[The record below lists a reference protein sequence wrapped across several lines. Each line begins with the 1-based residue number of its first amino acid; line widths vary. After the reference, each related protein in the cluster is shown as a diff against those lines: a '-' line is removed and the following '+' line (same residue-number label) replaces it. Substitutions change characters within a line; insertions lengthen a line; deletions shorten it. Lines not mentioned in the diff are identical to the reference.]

1 MVLLDIN
8 VATHL
13 HTNLFYCTQSAIYFE
28 RFLLDFCASSLL
40 CIVWN
45 KSIMLTI
52 LRNTH
57 IYNRPIQLGS
67 VCSNHQTYRGFTWT
81 TYKNASP
88 SKTHQDHPQD
98 QETIKK
104 AHTRA
109 YTQQYY
115 AERAEALKEK
125 RRKHYQDNKEYVLQ
139 HQKEYYL
146 RNKGALRAK
155 SRLEQ
160 QAAKQQ
166 ALKEAIE
173 RQTRADRKAKSERR
187 RAEKKT
193 ESERQRA
200 QKKSEREKLR
210 AEQRAERQAS
220 LARER
225 ATLSKERA
233 TRRAAEAAA
242 TRNLLR
248 QKAAEY
254 RRDPDVRK
262 DLVAQERQRRATDN
276 NYAQRSDMRIWLLRC
291 SQPDAFSWK
300 THVPM
305 IYPQKV
311 VKTCSACGKTRFA
324 GARLWWKRLGLYEC
338 HTCYTA
344 DVSRAMPRGFENFV
358 FGNGKNPRP

>member
-1 MVLLDIN
+1 M
-8 VATHL
+8 
-13 HTNLFYCTQSAIYFE
+13 F
-28 RFLLDFCASSLL
+28 
-40 CIVWN
+40 
-45 KSIMLTI
+45 TI

-57 IYNRPIQLGS
+57 IFNRPIQLAS
-67 VCSNHQTYRGFTWT
+67 TCSNHQAYRGFSWT
-81 TYKNASP
+81 AYKSASP
-88 SKTHQDHPQD
+88 SKTDQDHLQD
-98 QETIKK
+98 EEMIKK

-109 YTQQYY
+109 YAQQYY
-115 AERAEALKEK
+115 TERAEALKEK
-125 RRKHYQDNKEYVLQ
+125 RRKHYQENKDSVLQ
-139 HQKEYYL
+139 QQKGYYL
-146 RNKGALRAK
+146 RNKEAPRAK

-160 QAAKQQ
+160 QAVEQQ
-166 ALKEAIE
+166 AVKEAVE
-173 RQTRADRKAKSERR
+173 RQTRVERKAKSERR
-187 RAEKKT
+187 RAEKKA
-193 ESERQRA
+193 ESERQRTQ
-200 QKKSEREKLR
+200 QKAEREKLR

-220 LARER
+220 LTQKR
-225 ATLSKERA
+225 AMLSKERA

-254 RRDPDVRK
+254 RRDPNVRK